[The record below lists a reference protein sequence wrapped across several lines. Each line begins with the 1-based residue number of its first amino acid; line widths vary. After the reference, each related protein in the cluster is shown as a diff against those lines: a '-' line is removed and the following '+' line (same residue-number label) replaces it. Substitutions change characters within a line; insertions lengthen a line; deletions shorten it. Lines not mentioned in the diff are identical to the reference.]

1 MRRCGRPVSTPL
13 VAPLLLSA
21 LLAGC
26 AGSASDSNAGSGGPS
41 QQVARSSSTSSPD
54 SRPAPGDHRLAF
66 SIDATERTA
75 RLHAPPGYAGT
86 TAMPLVIA
94 LHYRSG
100 SAEAMSSLTELDAK
114 ADREGFLVAYPEGV
128 GGQFNA
134 FTCCGNQDDVGFVK
148 AVAAELV
155 ETWKADPDRVYLTG
169 ASNGAD
175 LSFRT
180 AVEASGV
187 FAAIAP
193 VSGGFYGNDPDRPDY
208 TPKQPVSV
216 VTFIGLADPMA
227 ETLRGGIKLWQD
239 RLKCRPGAA
248 QPLAAGAVR
257 KTSAPCADGSEV
269 EVYQVKDGGHAWFG
283 ASTGDLADTDPKINA
298 TDVIWDFFAA
308 HPRPN

>member
-1 MRRCGRPVSTPL
+1 MRRCGRPVSTPV

-26 AGSASDSNAGSGGPS
+26 AGSASDSNAGSDGPS
-41 QQVARSSSTSSPD
+41 QQVAPSSSTSSPD
-54 SRPAPGDHRLAF
+54 SRPAPGDHRPSF

-86 TAMPLVIA
+86 TAM
-94 LHYRSG
+94 
-100 SAEAMSSLTELDAK
+100 
-114 ADREGFLVAYPEGV
+114 
-128 GGQFNA
+128 
-134 FTCCGNQDDVGFVK
+134 
-148 AVAAELV
+148 
-155 ETWKADPDRVYLTG
+155 
-169 ASNGAD
+169 
-175 LSFRT
+175 
-180 AVEASGV
+180 
-187 FAAIAP
+187 
-193 VSGGFYGNDPDRPDY
+193 
-208 TPKQPVSV
+208 
-216 VTFIGLADPMA
+216 
-227 ETLRGGIKLWQD
+227 RGGIKLWQD

-257 KTSAPCADGSEV
+257 KTSAPCADRSEV